1 MKTILVPLDGSAL
14 AEQVLP
20 SVRSLASLMPST
32 IHLLHI
38 VAEAD
43 RYHLLFDDPYGVGE
57 PTITTTAPASQTATA
72 ATSWDVLRQNATTYL
87 SQQAERLEAAGFQ
100 AEFEVRL
107 GDAPEIIAETAE
119 RIGAKMIAMATHGY
133 SGLRRWALGSVTDK
147 VMHITN
153 TPMLIVRGA
162 EKKAGEP
169 SFKRIMLTLDG
180 STLARQATPLATEIA
195 TLAQAELVVLTAV
208 APPYLE
214 APELMGA
221 YYSYDEA
228 LVAVRERLR
237 DELGLYA
244 DVLKQHHVPVTPV
257 AVSGLP
263 AEAIVDEAEERNI
276 DLIVMAT
283 HGAGGLRRWALGSV
297 ADKIIHTSTTPLL
310 VVRARE

>member
-14 AEQVLP
+14 AEQVMP
-20 SVRSLASLMPST
+20 YVRSLASFMPST

-38 VAEAD
+38 VSEAD

-57 PTITTTAPASQTATA
+57 PTSTAT
-72 ATSWDVLRQNATTYL
+72 
-87 SQQAERLEAAGFQ
+87 
-100 AEFEVRL
+100 
-107 GDAPEIIAETAE
+107 
-119 RIGAKMIAMATHGY
+119 ATHGY
-133 SGLRRWALGSVTDK
+133 SGLRRWALGSVTDR
-147 VMHITN
+147 VLHITN

-169 SFKRIMLTLDG
+169 RFKRIMLTLDG
-180 STLARQATPLATEIA
+180 SALARQATPLATEIA

-228 LVAVRERLR
+228 LVVVRERLTE
-237 DELGLYA
+237 ELGLYA
-244 DVLKQHHVPVTPV
+244 DVLKQHHVPVTPI

-263 AEAIVDEAEERNI
+263 AEAIVDE
-276 DLIVMAT
+276 
-283 HGAGGLRRWALGSV
+283 
-297 ADKIIHTSTTPLL
+297 
-310 VVRARE
+310 